1 MKKAFDKYSYYRF
14 AISNTT
20 IEVSSQKGILQQKA
34 HTGKEMRSNSLYRF
48 WNDQNH

>member
-1 MKKAFDKYSYYRF
+1 MKKAFTS
-14 AISNTT
+14 TLT
-20 IEVSSQKGILQQKA
+20 IGSPFLIQPLKSLVTNGILQQKA